1 MKARLSKFKL
11 VPALLIG
18 VAFWISACKD
28 DSPVE
33 KKEDPKPVN
42 FATQIKPLFQKHC
55 IACHNTGTLL
65 GKINLENRDVAFGES
80 ENGKFIVPK
89 DPDSSLIYTITA
101 SKHGDKL
108 PPGIEKPMPLEAPN
122 LTKADKALL
131 KRWIEEGANWP
142 EGEEGY
148 VPVPKV
154 PTNES

>member
-1 MKARLSKFKL
+1 MRAAT
-11 VPALLIG
+11 VAALLLTAVPPSLCRGDETGI
-18 VAFWISACKD
+18 
-28 DSPVE
+28 
-33 KKEDPKPVN
+33 DPRTFRSLV
-42 FATQIKPLFQKHC
+42 KPLFQKHC

-89 DPDSSLIYTITA
+89 DPDSSLIYTITS

-122 LTKADKALL
+122 LTEADKALL
-131 KRWIEEGANWP
+131 KKWIEEGANWP

-148 VPVPKV
+148 IPPPKV
-154 PTNES
+154 PTKES